1 MIHKSYVLTNP
12 TVTIVAKIAA
22 TRNPVTSFCVSAL
35 ARPEVKD
42 CSTVTRAPVEL
53 VLCFSSQLPFL
64 SHQTAQSAR
73 VPATTATTISPMM
86 AYTITPASSLE

>member
-1 MIHKSYVLTNP
+1 M
-12 TVTIVAKIAA
+12 TIVAKIAA

-42 CSTVTRAPVEL
+42 CSTVTAEVEL
-53 VLCFSSQLPFL
+53 LLCFSSQLPFF

-73 VPATTATTISPMM
+73 VPATTATTIRPMM